1 MKLTHDKYTITLR
14 RLTMLTEQGRINL
27 VKRYWF
33 CPWFIRNRGY
43 KQLMQQVSIIFGNKE
58 DKEALESHALWLG
71 LNRDRLILDGLK
83 MAVKYKYNDASTKEF
98 YNRVVRRDL
107 PDKKTALHIID
118 TKIEGA
124 IKRMNAIAYQMRNNK
139 DEKTNKG
146 ITLNEIIERIE
157 SIIERPIDREL
168 RLFEFEAKYKEAL
181 NKVKQLQ
188 KQSQNG

>member
-33 CPWFIRNRGY
+33 CPWSTRNRGY
-43 KQLMQQVSIIFGNKE
+43 KELMQQVSVIFGNKK
-58 DKEALESHALWLG
+58 DKEALEAYELWLSF
-71 LNRDRLILDGLK
+71 NRDELILEGLK
-83 MAVKYKYNDASTKEF
+83 LAVKYQYEYRRTELF
-98 YNRVVRRDL
+98 YKQVIRRSM
-107 PDKKTALHIID
+107 PAKMQAINIID
-118 TKIEGA
+118 SKINACSKKKNKIED
-124 IKRMNAIAYQMRNNK
+124 NQTTEQTNNDSK
-139 DEKTNKG
+139 SF
-146 ITLNEIIERIE
+146 TLNEIIERIE